1 MRFILLIIL
10 FLSSSLIG
18 QDASSKIYWNSLATA
33 VNIGVPLEDDK
44 TLKGG
49 RIQIRVSF
57 DQRKTFSD
65 LGNPSPIEKGD
76 IDDLK
81 DISIPGDIFEAMKG
95 FKEGGEAH
103 FIAEIWDKAGNS
115 ILGEVSDSVLTI
127 DETIP
132 TIGSLTVTSS
142 NSLDPSLA
150 IPIDSLVFDLVTS
163 EPIESPQFE
172 INGDEYEAVG
182 FEKSWKTFYP
192 AEDADDGPIVFEI
205 NFI

>member
-33 VNIGVPLEDDK
+33 VNIVVPLEDDK

-57 DQRKTFSD
+57 DQGKTFSD
-65 LGNPSPIEKGD
+65 LGSPSPIEKGD

-81 DISIPGDIFEAMKG
+81 DISIPGELFEAMKG

-142 NSLDPSLA
+142 NSLDPVSYTHLRA
-150 IPIDSLVFDLVTS
+150 HETPEHLVCRLLL
-163 EPIESPQFE
+163 
-172 INGDEYEAVG
+172 
-182 FEKSWKTFYP
+182 EKKKKKKKQKKKKKKLKKKKKMKR
-192 AEDADDGPIVFEI
+192 
-205 NFI
+205 